1 MQPTEFIALM
11 HQGKPGPAY
20 FLRGPDRFMHE
31 ECRGAVLAALPPEAR
46 EWCLNELEFQP
57 GRLKSDM
64 EGALQMPML
73 GGRSYFLISDTEDFR
88 HAGDDDYEAL
98 EAYLSRPS
106 DFATVIFGAIEPDR
120 RRRFIQC
127 LEKRAVVVEM
137 LPPARREAVAWL
149 KAYLRKSQVD
159 VENETAEQMVQR
171 FEGFGEAARG
181 GKGSGVNLLWLRTEV
196 DKLLTARPQARR
208 LEKEDLSLIAGVREE
223 HEIGKLLAAIA
234 DRQCSQA
241 LEVLRSL
248 LAGKEPETLLLW
260 CVGDLF
266 RQALKSSP
274 QAGFSR
280 GGWQPRFSSPYS
292 TFEIAPR
299 AARAYTREE
308 LLHSVRL
315 VRGADLAVKSSWKDA
330 RVLLEALVWQIIAGR
345 SAGTLPLAADALTSP
360 GSE

>member
-1 MQPTEFIALM
+1 MLPTEFIALM

-20 FLRGPDRFMHE
+20 FLRGPDRFLHE
-31 ECRGAVLAALPPEAR
+31 ECRAAVLAALPPEAR

-57 GRLKSDM
+57 ARLKSDL

-88 HAGDDDYEAL
+88 HAGEEDFEAL
-98 EAYLSRPS
+98 DAYLARPS
-106 DFATVIFGAIEPDR
+106 SFATVIFGAIEPDR

-127 LEKRAVVVEM
+127 LEKRAEVVEM
-137 LPPARREAVAWL
+137 LPPNRREAVAWL
-149 KAYLRKSQVD
+149 KAYLRRAQVE
-159 VENETAEQMVQR
+159 VESEIAEQIVQR

-181 GKGSGVNLLWLRTEV
+181 ARGSGVNLLWLRTELE
-196 DKLLTARPQARR
+196 KLLAARPQARR
-208 LEKEDLSLIAGVREE
+208 IEKADLGIIVGVREE

-248 LAGKEPETLLLW
+248 VAGKEPETLLLW

-266 RQALKSSP
+266 RQALRAGP
-274 QAGFSR
+274 QSGFTR
-280 GGWQPRFSSPYS
+280 GWQSRFSNPYS
-292 TFEIAPR
+292 TFEVAPR
-299 AARAYTREE
+299 AAKAYTREE

-315 VRGADLAVKSSWKDA
+315 VHAADLAVKSSWKDA
-330 RVLLEALVWQIIAGR
+330 QVLLEALVWQIISGR
-345 SAGTLPLAADALTSP
+345 SAGTLPLAAQTLASL
-360 GSE
+360 GIE